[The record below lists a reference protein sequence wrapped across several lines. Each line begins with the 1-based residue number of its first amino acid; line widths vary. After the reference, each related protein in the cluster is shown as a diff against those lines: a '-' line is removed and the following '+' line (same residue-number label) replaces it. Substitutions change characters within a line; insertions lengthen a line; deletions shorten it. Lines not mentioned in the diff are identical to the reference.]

1 MSPVVEGVAKAVRNG
16 LGPGTKFFFWR
27 SASGDVGFW
36 DSIGSHSPPLVVV
49 MTKPEIGYVFPA
61 LVSGHL
67 LWREMSVIV
76 DNRKI
81 FRRIVK
87 KLARCLR
94 EEKEIVI
101 KIYSSHGERLG
112 YEVNQGQAR
121 IS

>member
-1 MSPVVEGVAKAVRNG
+1 
-16 LGPGTKFFFWR
+16 
-27 SASGDVGFW
+27 
-36 DSIGSHSPPLVVV
+36 